1 MKMRRLL
8 GLFVLACTVPALFS
22 CTKEPVSSPVEETR
36 ELVIRASREG
46 EEPETKTQV
55 VSGKTYWS
63 VADEISV
70 FFGAGTEG
78 GAKFTSTNT
87 EPSAS
92 ADFSG
97 ILTAVTGSSEGVS
110 QKYFWGVYPYNAQN
124 SLTLSGSSNVLTT
137 VVPNIQYGVAGSFS
151 EGQNISVGRSLG
163 LEMSFYNL
171 LSGLKVSFSRSDIT
185 KITIQGNNGE
195 YIAGRVHVT
204 MDSGVPEVESVV
216 AGQTVITLTPE
227 FRDTFVAGEY
237 YQVLFLPTNFTKG
250 LTMTLYAAD
259 GSVGKRSFKANNY
272 ERNKPKTA
280 TNADANATFV
290 SPQYVD
296 MGNGLKM
303 ATWNVGASSPEQTGE
318 YFAWGE
324 TATKTNY
331 DWATYKW
338 GSSASTLTKYVT
350 NSTYGTCDYQQ
361 FLTAADD
368 AATKNW
374 GPSWRTPTDLEW
386 NTLLDTSKYTWTWTA
401 NYNSTG
407 VAGYTVTSKSTNNS
421 IFLPAAGYYSSGRPI
436 NKTQGYYL
444 SSTAS
449 DSNDKAIELVFS
461 SSSHAISGGNLSDC
475 RMRGKSVRPI
485 YAPRKPVE
493 SIVMEAY
500 ESTLVDNGKPKNT
513 YALLQPADAFDRG
526 LHIYT
531 TNPSVIE
538 VDASLHNYIMVDPEG
553 SKIPLTIHGPGTTE
567 MIFETP
573 DHSVQ
578 ATMII
583 NVESTATGITLNKT
597 SHTFLGFPEDSQMA
611 PIQLTA
617 TVTPSTAGDIVY
629 WRSSD
634 ESVATVDYDG
644 KVTPV
649 GSGTATISAMK
660 GSVTATCNVTV
671 DLWEHVT
678 GVAFYQQNGQP
689 KEFHEF
695 GVTGLWQQGVVVTP
709 STAKIQTVQWMTSDA
724 SVVSFRDGY
733 IVANKPGIAIISAVS
748 QDPYVNISADAV
760 VMVYT
765 SSYDGRKYVD
775 IGNGY
780 KIAAANIG
788 AEHAWEYGSY
798 FKWADPRPTAGSSPW
813 PVYKYFGS
821 WEKQGYPDSQSSM
834 WLPRMTK
841 YVASPASAF
850 NYPNSSI
857 DGKTVLEPA
866 DDPASALWGSYWR
879 SPTGLEW
886 QAILEICTVEE
897 RSVLGVK
904 GAMLK
909 SQINGAAVFIPYGG
923 YDKDNMGYMLEKGQS
938 AYLWGSTIGTSPNGS
953 LTGHPEWADYVKI
966 SGSDSSSSKGTKAR
980 RCALNVRAIHK
991 D

>member
-331 DWATYKW
+331 DWAAYKW

-407 VAGYTVTSKSTNNS
+407 VAGYTVTSKSTNKS

-461 SSSHAISGGNLSDC
+461 SSSHAISGGTLSDC

-493 SIVMEAY
+493 SIVYTAE
-500 ESTLVDNGKPKNT
+500 EWDIVDNGKPKQT
-513 YALLQPADAFDRG
+513 YFLLQPQDAFDRG

-531 TNPSVIE
+531 TDPSV
-538 VDASLHNYIMVDPEG
+538 VDIPASQHNFVSVDPEG
-553 SKIPLTIHGPGTTE
+553 SFVPLTINGPGTTQL
-567 MIFETP
+567 IAETP
-573 DHSVQ
+573 DHSVSF
-578 ATMII
+578 TMII
-583 NVESTATGITLNKT
+583 NVESTVDGITLSET
-597 SHTFLGFPEDSQMA
+597 SHAFSNYPENMT
-611 PIQLTA
+611 PLQLTA
-617 TVTPSTAGDIVY
+617 TVSPSTASQIVY
-629 WRSSD
+629 WSSSD

-644 KVTPV
+644 KVTAV
-649 GSGTATISAMK
+649 GNGSATITASK
-660 GSVTATCNVTV
+660 GNVTATCQVTV
-671 DLWEHVT
+671 DAWVHVT
-678 GVAFYQQNGQP
+678 GLSVTGTNIGTYPANSG
-689 KEFHEF
+689 F
-695 GVTGLWQQGVVVTP
+695 GVGCMVVEPANAHDKTLLWSVSDSDVASVEPTPNSYGQYTVRTKKPGVCVL
-709 STAKIQTVQWMTSDA
+709 TATTSDGGFA
-724 SVVSFRDGY
+724 GTYLLTVVSAFDGQH
-733 IVANKPGIAIISAVS
+733 A
-748 QDPYVNISADAV
+748 
-760 VMVYT
+760 
-765 SSYDGRKYVD
+765 YVD
-775 IGNGY
+775 MGNGY

-798 FKWADPRPTAGSSPW
+798 FEWADPRPTAGSSPW
-813 PVYKYFGS
+813 PVYKYFGA

-841 YVASPASAF
+841 YVASPVPAF

-938 AYLWGSTIGTSPNGS
+938 AYLWGSTIGTRPNGS

-966 SGSDSSSSKGTKAR
+966 SGSDSSSSKGTTER